1 VEGPAVPFSH
11 YSPLNGSTAVP
22 FVIPSEAE
30 GSAVISASIRCWM
43 VALPSPLSS
52 RPERSEVEGSAVIS
66 ASIRCWM
73 VALPS
78 PLSSRPERS
87 EVEGSAVPQTPLGN
101 VFLQG
106 VPNPKNQP
114 TPPVTIPSKYL
125 LHPYDLGVK
134 C

>member
-52 RPERSEVEGSAVIS
+52 RPERSEVEGSAV
-66 ASIRCWM
+66 
-73 VALPS
+73 
-78 PLSSRPERS
+78 
-87 EVEGSAVPQTPLGN
+87 PQTPLGN

-114 TPPVTIPSKYL
+114 TPPRYHPIEISVTPI
-125 LHPYDLGVK
+125 
-134 C
+134 